1 MLLASKGESLEMLLN
16 IPQCTE
22 KVLTGKNDPDKDTNH
37 AEAEE
42 P

>member
-1 MLLASKGESLEMLLN
+1 MLLN
-16 IPQCTE
+16 IPQCTG
-22 KVLTGKNDPDKDTNH
+22 KVLTGKNDPGQNTNH